1 MKTVSKV
8 ALANLKYSRTRNLLV
23 GIAVFLV
30 SLMLFAV
37 PSIGKCI
44 IDSQF
49 ASVNELYPTWHAL
62 FRNVDENTVKMLTA
76 HYDIDEYGLRSDVA
90 QMAVGNA
97 DISMMYLD
105 EAGREM
111 YKVQLESGTYPEEEG
126 EIVVSKGLLEAAGI
140 SGGNGDT
147 IRLPYQV
154 IRNSGLDYTEE
165 RDFKICGFLPDTV
178 QDEDTLSY
186 TALVSEKFMRSEVP
200 AQDISYR
207 FLFRVFGN
215 GDSTTDELEQK
226 IKDIASGFGISEK
239 DMKIN
244 GEYLSAN
251 YVDPV
256 FLPSIVVIMSIIVV
270 AGIVTIYSIYYVSMA
285 PRVREF
291 GRLKALGAS
300 KKQIKKIVVRE
311 GMFTALIFVPAGLA
325 AGTLATKVLI
335 NVFLGI
341 LNDDNVMVE
350 TARALINNGSVPL
363 YHWWIYLIAAAASF
377 FTIFLSLRKPVKTAS
392 KASAVE
398 AMNYSDGNRR
408 SRKSIKGYENMTVG
422 RLAARNLLQSRKKS
436 IITIAAMSITGI
448 FLMCVASV
456 LACADPADSAAED
469 VPGQYKVVIQTE
481 TGNAEHPEREW
492 NAVIRSNPIDSEL
505 VSSIEALDGVE
516 KAEIFSQMRF
526 DSDFITDGSSEWICG
541 IPESY
546 KKEIEDGII
555 EGSASYD
562 DLKSGDKAILDSASL
577 HWYPDLAV
585 GDKVI
590 IRTDDGETTAEREVE
605 IIAIGEYS
613 MGITGYS
620 AFIMSKEAVDTM
632 STGSLNDV
640 VHIYADEMYDA
651 ELEADIRS
659 LMEESDVLRLVS
671 RQEKYE
677 EWKMSMTVVTAACSV
692 FLGILG
698 AICIMNLINTMIYS
712 VHVRKKELGMMQA
725 VGMSSGQLR
734 NMLSLEGLFYTV
746 GTLILT
752 VGAGSLLGYPV
763 FLWAKKNSMFN
774 ISTYHYPWEAALI
787 VTVVLAAVQFVLVF
801 ALGKYLNRDTLIN
814 RIRFS
819 E

>member
-44 IDSQF
+44 IDSQY
-49 ASVNELYPTWHAL
+49 AAVNELYPTWHAL
-62 FRNVDENTVKMLTA
+62 FRNVDENTAKMLSA
-76 HYDIDEYGLRSDVA
+76 HHDIEKYGLRSDVA
-90 QMAVGNA
+90 QMVAENA
-97 DISMMYLD
+97 DISMMYMD

-126 EIVVSKGLLEAAGI
+126 EIAVSKGLLEAAGV
-140 SGGNGDT
+140 SGGIGDT
-147 IRLPYQV
+147 IKVPYQV
-154 IRNSGLDYTEE
+154 FRNGGLDYIEE
-165 RDFKICGFLPDTV
+165 REFKICGFLPDSV
-178 QDEDTLSY
+178 QDEDALSY

-200 AQDISYR
+200 EQDVSFR
-207 FLFRVFGN
+207 FLFRVTGN
-215 GDSTTDELEQK
+215 SDSTTDELEQK
-226 IKDIASGFGISEK
+226 IKNIASGFGISEK
-239 DMKIN
+239 DVNIN
-244 GEYLSAN
+244 REYLSAN

-256 FLPSIVVIMSIIVV
+256 FLPAIAVIMAIIVT

-300 KKQIKKIVVRE
+300 KKQIKRIVMRE
-311 GMFTALIFVPAGLA
+311 GLFTALIFIPAGLA
-325 AGTLATKVLI
+325 AGTLLVRVLLK
-335 NVFLGI
+335 VFLG
-341 LNDDNVMVE
+341 LMSDDNVMVE
-350 TARALINNGSVPL
+350 TARSLITGGEVQL

-398 AMNYSDGNRR
+398 AMNYSDGNGK

-436 IITIAAMSITGI
+436 IITIAAMSMTGI

-456 LACADPADSAAED
+456 LACADPADSAAAD
-469 VPGQYKVVIQTE
+469 VPGQYKIVIETE
-481 TGNAEHPEREW
+481 SGNAEHPEREW
-492 NAVIRSNPIDSEL
+492 NAVIRSNPINPEF

-516 KAEIFSQMRF
+516 KAEVFSQIRF
-526 DSDFITDGSSEWICG
+526 TSDFVEEGSSEWICG

-546 KKEIEDGII
+546 KEEIEDGII
-555 EGSASYD
+555 EGSASYE
-562 DLKSGDKAILDSASL
+562 DLRSGDKVIMDSSAL
-577 HWYPDLAV
+577 HWYPGLSV
-585 GDKVI
+585 GDKVKI
-590 IRTDDGETTAEREVE
+590 ETDDGDGKSEKELE

-613 MGITGYS
+613 IGFTNYD
-620 AFIMSKEAVDTM
+620 AFIMAKEAVDSM
-632 STGSLNDV
+632 STGNLNSIV
-640 VHIYADEMYDA
+640 NIYAEDMYDA
-651 ELEADIRS
+651 GLEKEIRS
-659 LMEESDVLRLVS
+659 LTEESDVLEIVT

-677 EWKMSMTVVTAACSV
+677 EWKMSMTVVTAACIV
-692 FLGILG
+692 FLGVLG
-698 AICIMNLINTMIYS
+698 GICIMNLINTMIYS

-725 VGMSSGQLR
+725 VGMSSGQLKK
-734 NMLSLEGLFYTV
+734 MLALEGLFYTA

-763 FLWAKKNSMFN
+763 FLWAKKNAMFN